1 MCVIFPTNESQPM
14 SKAYDSKE
22 IIEDSL
28 AAQHKIRCRC
38 SKRSSNFGHTDLWHI
53 PFRCWLDQCCHEDH
67 SIHRSMIDV
76 PFQPCDCEINKWF
89 TFIYKQI
96 DVRMN
101 IYIRTKCCFFPNAF
115 QISHGYPD
123 NQNVFVCVL
132 YKNIVM
138 VYGKCLIFTRV
149 KGKNTKNGLRE
160 GQNILQFDFEG
171 DTTDLHNRYLFAWVR
186 IASSTCVVQ
195 FIVHVSAIMFSP
207 DLLWDCLQNSKKVD
221 LYSGYILTKEKEK
234 VQIKDIRTWSS
245 ICWVDQLVQPSRQ

>member
-1 MCVIFPTNESQPM
+1 M

-28 AAQHKIRCRC
+28 AAQHKIRWKC
-38 SKRSSNFGHTDLWHI
+38 SKRSSNFGHTVLWHI

-149 KGKNTKNGLRE
+149 KGKNTKTAWGRDKIFYNLTFRE
-160 GQNILQFDFEG
+160 TPPIYTIVTFSREYVSQAA
-171 DTTDLHNRYLFAWVR
+171 RVLF
-186 IASSTCVVQ
+186 
-195 FIVHVSAIMFSP
+195 
-207 DLLWDCLQNSKKVD
+207 NS
-221 LYSGYILTKEKEK
+221 LYILARSCSALIYYEIVCKIQKRL
-234 VQIKDIRTWSS
+234 IYIPDIFW
-245 ICWVDQLVQPSRQ
+245 